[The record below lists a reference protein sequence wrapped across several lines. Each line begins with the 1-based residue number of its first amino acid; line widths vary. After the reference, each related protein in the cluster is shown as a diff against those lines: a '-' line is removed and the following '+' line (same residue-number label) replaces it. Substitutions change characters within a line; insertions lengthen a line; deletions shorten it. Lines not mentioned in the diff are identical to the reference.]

1 MKKPVR
7 IKKNKNMSKTQKSNS
22 SEKTAG
28 IVVGVAAVGAIA
40 YLLFGPEGK
49 KNQKIAKGW
58 AVKMKGEIMEEIE
71 KLEEISGP
79 IYEKI
84 VDKVGEKYKK
94 IKNVDLEDVVT
105 EINNFKKSWKEIE
118 KKSKAPTKKVVAK
131 KMTKKTLAK

>member
-1 MKKPVR
+1 MKKT
-7 IKKNKNMSKTQKSNS
+7 NQNNNAGTA
-22 SEKTAG
+22 AG
-28 IVVGVAAVGAIA
+28 ITVGVAAVGAIA
-40 YLLFGPEGK
+40 YLLFGPDGK
-49 KNQKIAKGW
+49 KNQKIVKGW
-58 AVKMKGEIMEEIE
+58 AVKMKGEIMEELE
-71 KLEEISGP
+71 KMEEISGP
-79 IYEKI
+79 VYEKI